1 MRRMP
6 LWGNSDDKELVLND
20 SERRLRSDIERMI
33 ELTDKI
39 KFQHDL
45 KMWDLIDQVKELVKS
60 ESYAER
66 ALLSVEV
73 KAMQSETK
81 MRLLLSENKEN
92 LQTISQLQERIKK
105 EAVEKHF
112 EDKATQTIE

>member
-1 MRRMP
+1 MP
-6 LWGNSDDKELVLND
+6 LWGNSDDKELGLND

-45 KMWDLIDQVKELVKS
+45 KMWDLIDQVKQLVNR
-60 ESYAER
+60 ETYAER

-73 KAMQSETK
+73 KAITS
-81 MRLLLSENKEN
+81 SSSSYN
-92 LQTISQLQERIKK
+92 
-105 EAVEKHF
+105 
-112 EDKATQTIE
+112 